1 MVELLL
7 VLVLG
12 VAATR
17 AGVIH
22 LYHSSY
28 CLYRSRGGRAP
39 TGAGSGGGRHQ
50 GQGHPPLS
58 SILLPV
64 QEPGMVE
71 LLLVLVAATMAG
83 VIHLY
88 HSSYCLYRSRGW

>member
-28 CLYRSRGGRAP
+28 CLYRSRG
-39 TGAGSGGGRHQ
+39 
-50 GQGHPPLS
+50 
-58 SILLPV
+58 
-64 QEPGMVE
+64 
-71 LLLVLVAATMAG
+71 
-83 VIHLY
+83 
-88 HSSYCLYRSRGW
+88 W

>member
-7 VLVLG
+7 VLILG

-28 CLYRSRGGRAP
+28 ACTGAGDGRAP
-39 TGAGSGGGRHQ
+39 TGGGSG
-50 GQGHPPLS
+50 GHPPLS
-58 SILLPV
+58 FILLPV

-71 LLLVLVAATMAG
+71 LLLVLVLGVATTRAR

>member
-22 LYHSSY
+22 LYH
-28 CLYRSRGGRAP
+28 P
-39 TGAGSGGGRHQ
+39 
-50 GQGHPPLS
+50 
-58 SILLPV
+58 
-64 QEPGMVE
+64 
-71 LLLVLVAATMAG
+71 
-83 VIHLY
+83 
-88 HSSYCLYRSRGW
+88 SYCLYRSRGW

>member
-12 VAATR
+12 VIHLYNIHPIACTGAGDGRAPTGAGSGGHPPLSFILSPVQEPGMVELLLVLVLGVTATR

-28 CLYRSRGGRAP
+28 CLYRSRG
-39 TGAGSGGGRHQ
+39 
-50 GQGHPPLS
+50 
-58 SILLPV
+58 
-64 QEPGMVE
+64 
-71 LLLVLVAATMAG
+71 
-83 VIHLY
+83 
-88 HSSYCLYRSRGW
+88 W

>member
-17 AGVIH
+17 ARVIH
-22 LYHSSY
+22 LYRIHLIA
-28 CLYRSRGGRAP
+28 CTGAGDGRAP
-39 TGAGSGGGRHQ
+39 TGAGSGG
-50 GQGHPPLS
+50 HPTLS

-71 LLLVLVAATMAG
+71 LLLVLVLGVTATRAG
-83 VIHLY
+83 VIDLVDLGNLSLTHL
-88 HSSYCLYRSRGW
+88 